1 MEELAAQFISE
12 EERARAAQISPADAR
27 LIEVHWRLERQA
39 VQQRER
45 ERPAMDIARRRR
57 TMSLLVHMNEE
68 GPEETAWHPID
79 PAPDHR
85 KCNMEHTKA

>member
-1 MEELAAQFISE
+1 MQFISE
-12 EERARAAQISPADAR
+12 GERARAAQISPADAS
-27 LIEVHWRLERQA
+27 LIEVHWRRERQA

-45 ERPAMDIARRRR
+45 ERPAISRRR

-68 GPEETAWHPID
+68 GPEATWHPID